1 MTSEGA
7 RRRKD
12 GAPHGRPGG
21 PEAGGFF
28 PDLLRRGLTLGFT
41 GLFLTEEALR
51 KALGESVPRDVLE
64 FMLDQS
70 QRMRAEFLD
79 RVSRELGRV
88 LERIDPVEVAR
99 RLLEGRTVEVTAR
112 FRLVPRRAP
121 RARAR
126 TPGRRAAEEEEA

>member
-7 RRRKD
+7 HRRKE
-12 GAPHGRPGG
+12 GAPQGRPSG
-21 PEAGGFF
+21 PGDGGFF

-51 KALGESVPRDVLE
+51 KALGDSVPRDMLE

-79 RVSRELGRV
+79 RISKEFGRV
-88 LERIDPVEVAR
+88 LERVDPVEVAR
-99 RLLEGRTVEVTAR
+99 RLLEGRTVEVSAR
-112 FRLVPRRAP
+112 FRLVPKARRRRAP
-121 RARAR
+121 
-126 TPGRRAAEEEEA
+126 AERDE